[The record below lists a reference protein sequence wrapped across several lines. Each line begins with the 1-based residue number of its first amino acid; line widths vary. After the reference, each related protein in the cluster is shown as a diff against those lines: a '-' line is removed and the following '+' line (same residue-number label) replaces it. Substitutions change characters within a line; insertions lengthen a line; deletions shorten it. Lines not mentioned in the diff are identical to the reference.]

1 MPEEILWKATVAFGA
16 LLLVVFGGVAVL
28 RILPHRKSRVVNEAE
43 REALEDLQGRL
54 GELDQLQERVRE
66 LEERLDFA
74 ERILAKQRD
83 GERLAAPKD

>member
-16 LLLVVFGGVAVL
+16 LLLIVFGGVAVL